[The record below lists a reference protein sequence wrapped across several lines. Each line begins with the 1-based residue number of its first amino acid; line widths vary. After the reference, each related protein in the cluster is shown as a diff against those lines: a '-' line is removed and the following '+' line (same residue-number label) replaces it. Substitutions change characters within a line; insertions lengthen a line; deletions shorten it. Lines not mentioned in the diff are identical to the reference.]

1 MKVEFWIDLKR
12 LKRVE
17 EMKGKCGM
25 RMKMKRVKAGG
36 LIAVQVGAQVMM
48 TGDVTL

>member
-1 MKVEFWIDLKR
+1 MLSENEDEK
-12 LKRVE
+12 
-17 EMKGKCGM
+17 
-25 RMKMKRVKAGG
+25 VKAGG

>member
-1 MKVEFWIDLKR
+1 
-12 LKRVE
+12 
-17 EMKGKCGM
+17 M